1 MADPEM
7 THISDTAFWIAGYRA
22 QESARPDAVFRD
34 HLAAKLAGERG
45 LRIADTTPSR
55 KAMAFAMVVRTVGI
69 DRLVEHAV
77 ELGVD
82 LVVNL
87 GAGLDTRPYR
97 MKLPNSLR
105 WVEVDYPDLIRFKNE
120 KLSDQVPVCRLER
133 IGCDLSQAEERRAL
147 LARMGAECTKA
158 LVITE
163 GVIGYLTPEQAAE
176 LSADLHAV
184 PSFRYWIQD
193 YARGGFRKVGRSR
206 LSRKVKNSPIQFH
219 VRDPL
224 AYFGQQGWKVE
235 RKAQILDEADRIGR
249 KMPLLLP
256 WSLLFYVM
264 PKTAR
269 RLGNGAFGY
278 VMFGK

>member
-1 MADPEM
+1 MANPEIS
-7 THISDTAFWIAGYRA
+7 HISDTAFWIAGYRA

-34 HLAAKLAGERG
+34 HLAATLAGERG

-55 KAMAFAMVVRTVGI
+55 KAMAFAMVVRTVAI

-82 LVVNL
+82 LVLNL

-97 MKLPNSLR
+97 MKLPNALR
-105 WVEVDYPDLIRFKNE
+105 WVEVDYPDLIQFKNE
-120 KLSDQVPVCRLER
+120 KLSGEIPVCHLER
-133 IGCDLSQAEERRAL
+133 IGCDLSHAEERRAL
-147 LARMGAECTKA
+147 LSRIGAECKTA

-176 LSADLHAV
+176 LSSDLHSV
-184 PSFRYWIQD
+184 PTFRYWIQD
-193 YARGGFRKVGRSR
+193 FARGGLRRVGRSK
-206 LSRKVKNSPIQFH
+206 LTRKIKNTPVQFH
-219 VRDPL
+219 VPDPL
-224 AYFGQQGWKVE
+224 AFFEQQGWKVE
-235 RKAQILDEADRIGR
+235 RIAQMFDEADRIGR

-256 WSLLFYVM
+256 WSLLFYAM

-269 RLGNGAFGY
+269 RWGNNAFGY